1 MQQDLKKSQK
11 QCWHRVFANKK
22 IEKKVLPQRSSWIS
36 VGVFVFTL
44 FLGKINL
51 SCDETEQCDKMKLEM

>member
-1 MQQDLKKSQK
+1 MQQDLKKLQK

-44 FLGKINL
+44 FFGR
-51 SCDETEQCDKMKLEM
+51 